1 MEALFIILFLAVIN
15 WLQWVDRRKQQSIIR
30 NFKSG
35 NQVTHTEYLLFEVA
49 LQVLVYPKKNA
60 RFLSDLKY

>member
-35 NQVTHTEYLLFEVA
+35 NQVTHTEYFLFER
-49 LQVLVYPKKNA
+49 KKGA
-60 RFLSDLKY
+60 RV